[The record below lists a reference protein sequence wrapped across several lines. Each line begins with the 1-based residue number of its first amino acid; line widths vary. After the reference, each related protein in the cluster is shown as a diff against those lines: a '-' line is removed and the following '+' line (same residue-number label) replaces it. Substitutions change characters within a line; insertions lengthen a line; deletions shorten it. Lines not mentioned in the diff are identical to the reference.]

1 MGRPVRL
8 DQRGYD
14 RLGLPKEGPWYA
26 RIHPERCRDR
36 SSQERFYF
44 IPIQKTLL
52 HTLQL
57 NVFNAKL
64 PFFRDNLTEID
75 GMTERLD
82 KLLSGGKHLTSPDSL
97 TNDFRNLLETSL
109 WGNKCDLSISAGN
122 KQVIA
127 SLLQIKTWP
136 KLPTPTLFYVFP
148 TFNHR

>member
-1 MGRPVRL
+1 MNSSGA
-8 DQRGYD
+8 
-14 RLGLPKEGPWYA
+14 LP
-26 RIHPERCRDR
+26 RPER
-36 SSQERFYF
+36 SSLFHSYPENSSAHPSVTRVQLKITFFY
-44 IPIQKTLL
+44 
-52 HTLQL
+52 
-57 NVFNAKL
+57 
-64 PFFRDNLTEID
+64 FRDNLTEID

-127 SLLQIKTWP
+127 CLLQIKTWP

>member
-1 MGRPVRL
+1 MNSSGALPRPEQPEAIL
-8 DQRGYD
+8 FHSD
-14 RLGLPKEGPWYA
+14 PENSSA
-26 RIHPERCRDR
+26 HPSVTRVN
-36 SSQERFYF
+36 S
-44 IPIQKTLL
+44 
-52 HTLQL
+52 
-57 NVFNAKL
+57 KL

-127 SLLQIKTWP
+127 CLLQIKTWP
-136 KLPTPTLFYVFP
+136 KLPPPTLFYVFP